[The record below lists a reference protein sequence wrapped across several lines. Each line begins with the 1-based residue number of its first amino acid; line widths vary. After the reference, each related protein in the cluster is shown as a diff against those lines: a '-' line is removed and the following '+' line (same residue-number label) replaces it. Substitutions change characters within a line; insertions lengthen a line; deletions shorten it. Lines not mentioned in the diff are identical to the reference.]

1 MTVKREECAAAESSD
16 NTQKAQI
23 KGDGA
28 ANDIH
33 IYSDD
38 SDRTVSEGETS
49 DLEVGGPDQTD
60 LEDEWFPEDDLLKE
74 ALQQYED
81 NMINELLSDTG
92 DEKPFALSPE
102 GRKNM
107 EQLFTQWLGP
117 EKAREIMD
125 QEKKNY
131 REDLRRWKQRRNAR
145 LLQYLKK
152 GGMVAAAAVV
162 VVILSIANFDDSL
175 AFKLPEAG
183 FEAVLKEDYTKLLPE
198 KFIYNNNFGESE
210 QNNTYEK
217 NRYVLGRIIPNYRL
231 IDSVDTYFVSYDI
244 YENEETDDR
253 YIFYQQRDSIKL
265 GVNTEY
271 SNVQEL
277 NTMYGLA
284 QLYQFESGY
293 GLAWQYNGYLF
304 RIEGKLTEEQLTDLQ
319 ESLRSEV
326 KE

>member
-16 NTQKAQI
+16 NIQKAQI

-125 QEKKNY
+125 QEMKNY

-162 VVILSIANFDDSL
+162 MVILSIANFDDSL

-183 FEAVLKEDYTKLLPE
+183 FEAVLKEDYTRLLAE
-198 KFIYNNNFGESE
+198 SYTLDDEQSDYFG
-210 QNNTYEK
+210 
-217 NRYVLGRIIPNYRL
+217 VLEIQYGLGIVMPGFEL
-231 IDSVDTYFVSYDI
+231 IDSIRTNFMRYDI
-244 YENEETDDR
+244 YENTITKEK
-253 YIFYQQRDSIKL
+253 YFYLQQMIDTEV
-265 GVNTEY
+265 GVNTE
-271 SNVQEL
+271 NINLEKID
-277 NTMYGLA
+277 TMYGIA
-284 QLYQFESGY
+284 QFYQNNSGY
-293 GLAWQYNGYLF
+293 GLTWQYDGYTF
-304 RIEGKLTEEQLTDLQ
+304 KIEGKLTKEELIDLQ
-319 ESLRSEV
+319 ESLRREV
-326 KE
+326 EE

>member
-162 VVILSIANFDDSL
+162 VVILSIANLDDSL

-183 FEAVLKEDYTKLLPE
+183 FEAVLKEDYTRLLAE
-198 KFIYNNNFGESE
+198 SYKETGNNIY
-210 QNNTYEK
+210 TIK
-217 NRYVLGRIIPNYRL
+217 NRYTLGSIVSGYQL
-231 IDSVDTYFVSYDI
+231 LSSVHTHYMTYNV
-244 YENEETDDR
+244 YENVLTGER
-253 YIFYQQRDSIKL
+253 YFFLQQGIDTKFGI
-265 GVNTEY
+265 NTEY
-271 SNVQEL
+271 LSVQEID
-277 NTMYGLA
+277 TMYGPA
-284 QLYQFESGY
+284 QFDQHSAGY
-293 GLAWQYNGYLF
+293 GLTWQYSGYMF
-304 RIEGKLTEEQLTDLQ
+304 KIEGDLTQDQLIELQ
-319 ESLRSEV
+319 ESLISEV
-326 KE
+326 EE